1 MNLSQLYP
9 FFIIVCIVVGL
20 IVSKLL
26 EASLVFGAIFG
37 LLVGFVP
44 LIVLGVAYAAIMFWR
59 PDLPTCRCGQ
69 TKYREYEYIGP
80 MKGFSEDTWY
90 ENRCPKCERHYK
102 SKGKVVM
109 ECQADGTLI
118 PYMRVSRWGRW
129 QLDNAEPDPAVV
141 ADRPHH

>member
-37 LLVGFVP
+37 LLMGFVP

-69 TKYREYEYIGP
+69 TKYGEYEYIGP
-80 MKGFSEDTWY
+80 MEGFSEDTWY

-118 PYMRVSRWGRW
+118 PYMIVSKWGRW
-129 QLDNAEPDPAVV
+129 QLDNVEPDTAVV

>member
-37 LLVGFVP
+37 LLMGFVP

-69 TKYREYEYIGP
+69 TKYGEYEYIGP
-80 MKGFSEDTWY
+80 MEGFSEDTWY

-129 QLDNAEPDPAVV
+129 QLDNAEPDTAVV
-141 ADRPHH
+141 ADRLHH